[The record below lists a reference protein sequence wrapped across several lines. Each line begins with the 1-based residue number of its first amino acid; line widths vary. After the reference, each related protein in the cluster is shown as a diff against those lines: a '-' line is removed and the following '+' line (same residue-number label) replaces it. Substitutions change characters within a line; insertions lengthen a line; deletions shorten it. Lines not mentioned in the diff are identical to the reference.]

1 VPVLMRT
8 FLTDVR
14 YAVRMWGRS
23 PGFVVVAVLTLA
35 LGIGANTTMFSIVN
49 ATLLRP
55 LAYPNPDQLVVLWE
69 GRASDPDPNTYNIFS
84 LPDYRDLKARSRT
97 LAEIAIFDSGGSGYN
112 LTSGGEPEQ
121 ASGVRVTA
129 SFFRVLGVA
138 PFLGRNFTEDEE
150 QPGRDRVVIL
160 SYGLWARRYGADRS
174 LVGRPITI
182 NGTPYTVVG
191 VMPSGFHFQFWSGER
206 QLWVPG
212 GWTVGDQERGSHSF
226 LCIGR
231 MKPGVDVEQTRAEV
245 DTIGRAL
252 SKENPAKF
260 PDGTVRL
267 EALHE
272 TGIADL
278 KPGLT
283 LMLAVVGFVLLIAC
297 VNVANLMLA
306 RAAGRARELAI
317 RAAIGATGRRIIRQ
331 LLTESLV
338 LSIIGGAAGVLLA
351 VWGTSLIVPLLP
363 GEVRFAPMR
372 PAEQIGVDWVVLAFT
387 AAISIVSGL
396 LFGLAPAVATLRSDL
411 NHPLKDSSRGSTGS
425 GRATLRHALVAAEVA
440 LTLVVLAGAGL
451 MVASLGRLL
460 RVDPGL
466 DPKNV
471 LVMEMSLPQE
481 NLYYGPPVH
490 RQFCA
495 QLDQQVSAVPGVL
508 SVSAIAHLPL
518 GGGSAGRSIAI
529 EGRPDPDPANAP
541 GASYTVACPNIL
553 RTLGIRLVG
562 GREFTD
568 RDTVDAAG
576 VVLINETLARRYWP
590 NEDPV
595 GKRIQIGSHVDP
607 TEAWLTI
614 VGVFGDVRHRG
625 LDQTT
630 PPLLIRPYNQAA
642 WPWMSIVTKTAS
654 APLAFEGPVKR
665 ALRIV
670 EPQLPV
676 SSIETMET
684 IIGDSVSSRRFGMRL
699 LTGFALLALVLA
711 AVGIAGVVSYSVTQ
725 RTQEIGIRLALGAQ
739 PRDVV
744 RLIVGS
750 SLSWTLI
757 GLGVGLAAALALGR
771 YMEKM
776 VFDVKPTDPFVLGA
790 VSIVL
795 MAVALGAAYL
805 PAREATSVDP
815 VTALRS
821 E

>member
-1 VPVLMRT
+1 MRT
-8 FLTDVR
+8 FLSDIR
-14 YAVRMWGRS
+14 YAIRMWSRS
-23 PGFVVVAVLTLA
+23 PGFVAIAVSTLA

-55 LAYPNPDQLVVLWE
+55 LAYPDPDRLVVLWE

-97 LAEIAIFDSGGSGYN
+97 LSEVAIFDSGGSGYN
-112 LTSGGEPEQ
+112 LTSSGEPEQ
-121 ASGVRVTA
+121 VSGVRVTA
-129 SFFRVLGVA
+129 SFFKVLGVS

-160 SYGLWARRYGADRS
+160 SYGLWTRRYGADRT

-182 NGTPYTVVG
+182 NGTAYTVAG
-191 VMPSGFHFQFWSGER
+191 VMPAGFQFQFWSGER

-231 MKPGVDVEQTRAEV
+231 MKPGATLEQTRAEV
-245 DTIGRAL
+245 DTIGRAI
-252 SKENPAKF
+252 SKENPAQL

-267 EALHE
+267 EALQE
-272 TGIADL
+272 TGVADL
-278 KPGLT
+278 KSGLT

-306 RAAGRARELAI
+306 RAAGRSRELAI
-317 RAAIGATGRRIIRQ
+317 RAAIGASARRIIRQ

-338 LSIIGGAAGVLLA
+338 LSAVGGAAGILLA

-363 GEVRFAPMR
+363 AEVRFAPMR
-372 PAEQIGVDWVVLAFT
+372 PADQIGVDWMVLAFT
-387 AAISIVSGL
+387 AAISIASGL
-396 LFGLAPAVATLRSDL
+396 FFGLAPAVASLRSDL
-411 NHPLKDSSRGSTGS
+411 DHPLKDSARGSTGS
-425 GRATLRHALVAAEVA
+425 GRATVRHALVAAEVA

-471 LVMEMSLPQE
+471 LVMELSLPQE
-481 NLYYGPPVH
+481 NLYYGPPLH

-495 QLDQQVSAVPGVL
+495 QLDQHVSAVPGVV

-518 GGGSAGRSIAI
+518 GGGSAGRGVAI

-541 GASYTVACPNIL
+541 GASYTVACPNVL

-568 RDTVDAAG
+568 RDAVGAPG
-576 VVLINETLARRYWP
+576 VVLINETMAKKYWP

-595 GKRIQIGSHVDP
+595 GKRLQIGTRVDP
-607 TEAWLTI
+607 AEDWLTI
-614 VGVFGDVRHRG
+614 VGVFADVRHRG
-625 LDQTT
+625 LDRTT
-630 PPLLIRPYNQAA
+630 PPVLMRPYNQAA
-642 WPWMSIVTKTAS
+642 WPWMSVVTRTAS
-654 APLAFEGPVKR
+654 APASFEGPVKR

-676 SSIETMET
+676 SFVNTMET
-684 IIGDSVSSRRFGMRL
+684 IIGDSVSSRRFAMRL

-744 RLIVGS
+744 RLILRS
-750 SLSWTLI
+750 SLRWTL
-757 GLGVGLAAALALGR
+757 VGLVVGLVSALALGR
-771 YMEKM
+771 YMETL
-776 VFDVKPTDPFVLGA
+776 VFEVKPTDPFVLAA
-790 VSIVL
+790 VSVVL
-795 MAVALGAAYL
+795 LSVALLAAYL
-805 PAREATSVDP
+805 PAREATGVDP

>member
-1 VPVLMRT
+1 MRT
-8 FLTDVR
+8 FFADVR
-14 YAVRMWGRS
+14 HALRMWGRS
-23 PGFVVVAVLTLA
+23 PGFVVVAVATLA

-55 LAYPNPDQLVVLWE
+55 LAYPNPDRLVALWE
-69 GRASDPDPNTYNIFS
+69 GRASDPSPDSYNIFS

-97 LAEIAIFDSGGSGYN
+97 LAEVAILDSGGSGYN
-112 LTSGGEPEQ
+112 LTSSGEPEQ
-121 ASGVRVTA
+121 VPGVRVTA
-129 SFFRVLGVA
+129 SFFRVLGVS
-138 PFLGRNFTEDEE
+138 PFLGRNFTEEEE
-150 QPGRDRVVIL
+150 QPGRDQEVIM

-182 NGTPYTVVG
+182 NGAAYTVVG
-191 VMPSGFHFQFWSGER
+191 VMPRGFQFQFWSGER

-212 GWTVGDQERGSHSF
+212 GWTVGDQDRGSHSF
-226 LCIGR
+226 LCVGR
-231 MKPGVDVEQTRAEV
+231 MKPGVDLQQTRAEV
-245 DTIGRAL
+245 DTIGRGL
-252 SKENPAKF
+252 SKEYPAQF
-260 PDGTVRL
+260 PDGTIRL
-267 EALHE
+267 EALQE
-272 TGIADL
+272 TGVTDL

-297 VNVANLMLA
+297 VNVANLTLA
-306 RAAGRARELAI
+306 RAAGRSRELAI
-317 RAAIGATGRRIIRQ
+317 RAAIGASGRRIIRQ

-338 LSIIGGAAGVLLA
+338 LSALGGAAGVLLA
-351 VWGTSLIVPLLP
+351 VWGISLIVPLLP
-363 GEVRFAPMR
+363 AELRFAPMR
-372 PAEQIGVDWVVLAFT
+372 PADRIGVDWMVLGFT

-396 LFGLAPAVATLRSDL
+396 IFGLAPAVATLRGDL
-411 NHPLKDSSRGSTGS
+411 NHPLKDSARGSTAG
-425 GRATLRHALVAAEVA
+425 GRATLRHVLVAAEVA

-451 MVASLGRLL
+451 MVASIGRLL

-518 GGGSAGRSIAI
+518 GGGNAGRGIAI

-553 RTLGIRLVG
+553 RTLGIALES

-568 RDTVDAAG
+568 RDTVGAPG
-576 VVLINETLARRYWP
+576 VALINQTLAKRYWP
-590 NEDPV
+590 NESPV
-595 GKRIQIGSHVDP
+595 GKRIQIGTHVDP
-607 TEAWLTI
+607 AAEWLTI

-625 LDQTT
+625 LDQST
-630 PPLLIRPYNQAA
+630 PPVLMRPYNQAA
-642 WPWMSIVTKTAS
+642 WPWMSVVTKTAS
-654 APLAFEGPVKR
+654 APAAFEGPIKR

-676 SSIETMET
+676 SSVETMET
-684 IIGDSVSSRRFGMRL
+684 IIGDSMSSRRFGMRL

-711 AVGIAGVVSYSVTQ
+711 AIGIAGVVSYSVTQ

-739 PRDVV
+739 PRDVL
-744 RLIVGS
+744 RLIVRG
-750 SLSWTLI
+750 SLSWTLV
-757 GLGVGLAAALALGR
+757 GLAVGLAASLVLGR
-771 YMEKM
+771 YMETLL
-776 VFDVKPTDPFVLGA
+776 FDVKPTDPFVLGA
-790 VSIVL
+790 VSLVL
-795 MAVALGAAYL
+795 VTVASLAAYL
-805 PAREATSVDP
+805 PARDATTVDP

>member
-1 VPVLMRT
+1 MRT
-8 FLTDVR
+8 FLSDIR
-14 YAVRMWGRS
+14 YAIRMWSRS
-23 PGFVVVAVLTLA
+23 PGFVAIAVSTLA

-55 LAYPNPDQLVVLWE
+55 LAYPDPDRLVVLWE

-84 LPDYRDLKARSRT
+84 LPDYRDLKVRSRT
-97 LAEIAIFDSGGSGYN
+97 LSEVAIFDSGGSGYN
-112 LTSGGEPEQ
+112 LTSSGEPEQ
-121 ASGVRVTA
+121 VSGVRVTA
-129 SFFRVLGVA
+129 SFFKVLGVS

-160 SYGLWARRYGADRS
+160 SYGLWTRRYGADRT

-182 NGTPYTVVG
+182 NGTAYTVAG
-191 VMPSGFHFQFWSGER
+191 VMPAGFQFQFWSGER

-231 MKPGVDVEQTRAEV
+231 MKPGATLEQTRAEV
-245 DTIGRAL
+245 DTIGRAI
-252 SKENPAKF
+252 SKENPAQL

-267 EALHE
+267 EALQE
-272 TGIADL
+272 TGVADL
-278 KPGLT
+278 KSGLT

-306 RAAGRARELAI
+306 RAAGRSRELAI
-317 RAAIGATGRRIIRQ
+317 RAAIGASARRIIRQ

-338 LSIIGGAAGVLLA
+338 LSAVGGAAGILLA

-363 GEVRFAPMR
+363 AEVRFAPMR
-372 PAEQIGVDWVVLAFT
+372 PADQIGVDWMVLAFT
-387 AAISIVSGL
+387 AAISIASGL
-396 LFGLAPAVATLRSDL
+396 FFGLAPAVASLRSDL
-411 NHPLKDSSRGSTGS
+411 NHPLKDSARGSTGS
-425 GRATLRHALVAAEVA
+425 GRATVRHALVAAEVA

-471 LVMEMSLPQE
+471 LVMELSLPQE
-481 NLYYGPPVH
+481 NLYYGPPLH

-495 QLDQQVSAVPGVL
+495 QLDQHVSAVPGVV

-518 GGGSAGRSIAI
+518 GGGSAGRGVAI

-541 GASYTVACPNIL
+541 GASYTVACPNVL

-568 RDTVDAAG
+568 RDAVGAPG
-576 VVLINETLARRYWP
+576 VVLINETMAKKYWP

-595 GKRIQIGSHVDP
+595 GKRLQIGTRVDP
-607 TEAWLTI
+607 AEDWLTI
-614 VGVFGDVRHRG
+614 VGVFADVRHRG
-625 LDQTT
+625 LDRTT
-630 PPLLIRPYNQAA
+630 PPVLMRPYNQAA
-642 WPWMSIVTKTAS
+642 WPWMSVVTRTAS
-654 APLAFEGPVKR
+654 APASFEGPVKR

-676 SSIETMET
+676 SFVNTMET
-684 IIGDSVSSRRFGMRL
+684 IIGDSVSSRRFAMRL

-744 RLIVGS
+744 RLILRS
-750 SLSWTLI
+750 SLRWTL
-757 GLGVGLAAALALGR
+757 VGLVVGLVSALALGR
-771 YMEKM
+771 YMETL
-776 VFDVKPTDPFVLGA
+776 VFEVKPTDPFVLAA
-790 VSIVL
+790 VSVVL
-795 MAVALGAAYL
+795 LSVALLAAYL
-805 PAREATSVDP
+805 PAREATGVDP

>member
-1 VPVLMRT
+1 MRT
-8 FLTDVR
+8 FLSDIR
-14 YAVRMWGRS
+14 YAIRMWSRS
-23 PGFVVVAVLTLA
+23 PGFVAIAVSTLA

-55 LAYPNPDQLVVLWE
+55 LAYPDPDRLVVLWE

-97 LAEIAIFDSGGSGYN
+97 LSEVAIFDSGGSGYN
-112 LTSGGEPEQ
+112 LTSSGEPEQ
-121 ASGVRVTA
+121 VSGVRVTA
-129 SFFRVLGVA
+129 SFFKVLGVS

-160 SYGLWARRYGADRS
+160 SYGLWTRRYGADRT

-182 NGTPYTVVG
+182 NGTAYTVAG
-191 VMPSGFHFQFWSGER
+191 VMPAGFQFQFWSGER

-231 MKPGVDVEQTRAEV
+231 MKPGATLEQTRAEV
-245 DTIGRAL
+245 DTIGRAI
-252 SKENPAKF
+252 SKENPAQL

-267 EALHE
+267 EALQE
-272 TGIADL
+272 TGVADL
-278 KPGLT
+278 KSGLT

-306 RAAGRARELAI
+306 RAAGRSRELAI
-317 RAAIGATGRRIIRQ
+317 RAAIGASARRIIRQ

-338 LSIIGGAAGVLLA
+338 LSAVGGAAGILLA

-363 GEVRFAPMR
+363 AEVRFAPMR
-372 PAEQIGVDWVVLAFT
+372 PADQIGVDWMVLAFT
-387 AAISIVSGL
+387 AAISIASGL
-396 LFGLAPAVATLRSDL
+396 FFGLAPAVASLRSDL
-411 NHPLKDSSRGSTGS
+411 NHPLKDSARGSTGS
-425 GRATLRHALVAAEVA
+425 GRATVRHALVAAEVA

-471 LVMEMSLPQE
+471 LVMELSLPQE
-481 NLYYGPPVH
+481 NLYYGPPLH

-495 QLDQQVSAVPGVL
+495 QLDQHVSAVPGVV

-518 GGGSAGRSIAI
+518 GGGSAGRGVAI

-541 GASYTVACPNIL
+541 GASYTVACPNVL

-568 RDTVDAAG
+568 RDAVGAPG
-576 VVLINETLARRYWP
+576 VVLINETMAKKYWP

-595 GKRIQIGSHVDP
+595 GKRLQIGTRVDP
-607 TEAWLTI
+607 AEDWLTI
-614 VGVFGDVRHRG
+614 VGVFADVRHRG
-625 LDQTT
+625 LDRTT
-630 PPLLIRPYNQAA
+630 PPVLMRPYNQAA
-642 WPWMSIVTKTAS
+642 WPWMSVVTRTAS
-654 APLAFEGPVKR
+654 APASFEGPVKR

-676 SSIETMET
+676 SFVNTMET
-684 IIGDSVSSRRFGMRL
+684 IIGDSVSSRRFAMRL

-744 RLIVGS
+744 RLILRS
-750 SLSWTLI
+750 SLRWTL
-757 GLGVGLAAALALGR
+757 VGLVVGLVSALALGR
-771 YMEKM
+771 YMETL
-776 VFDVKPTDPFVLGA
+776 VFEVKPTDPFVLAA
-790 VSIVL
+790 VSVVL
-795 MAVALGAAYL
+795 LSVALLAAYL
-805 PAREATSVDP
+805 PAREATGVDP